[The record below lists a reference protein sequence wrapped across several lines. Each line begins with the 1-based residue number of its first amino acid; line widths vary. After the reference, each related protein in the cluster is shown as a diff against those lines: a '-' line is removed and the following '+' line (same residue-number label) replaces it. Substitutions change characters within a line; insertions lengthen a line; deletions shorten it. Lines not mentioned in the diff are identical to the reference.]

1 MKIAVCVKQVPD
13 GRLRIVPDSMRLD
26 RSGPG
31 DLNNVDRFAVE
42 AAIRLKEAIAGAELV
57 ALSMGP
63 KDATETLRTAL
74 ALGADRAVLVSDDA
88 AAGSDLLATAKVL
101 ARALA
106 GQSVDLTLFG
116 QQSADGGGGLLWAA
130 VADLLR
136 LPFISQ
142 AADLIVEGD
151 TVRVTRQTEF
161 GDDVVAVSLPAM
173 VAVTDSINEPRYT
186 SLRGVMAA
194 KKKPLEVLSLA
205 DLGLDPA
212 DAGTAGSRT
221 EVLATGAPPT
231 RADAVRIQD
240 DAEAAEAIVEFLT
253 KKQLV

>member
-1 MKIAVCVKQVPD
+1 MNIAVCVKQVPD
-13 GRLRIVPDSMRLD
+13 GRLRIVPDAMRLD

-31 DLNNVDRFAVE
+31 DLNNVDRYAVE
-42 AAIRLKEAIAGAELV
+42 AAVRLKEATAGTEVV

-88 AAGSDLLATAKVL
+88 AAGSDLVATAKVL
-101 ARALA
+101 AQALTR
-106 GQSVDLTLFG
+106 QSPDLTLFG

-130 VADLLR
+130 IADLLR

-142 AADLIVEGD
+142 AAELLVESD

-186 SLRGVMAA
+186 SLRGVMGA
-194 KKKPLEVLSLA
+194 KKKPLEMLSLA
-205 DLGLDPA
+205 DLGLTPA
-212 DAGTAGSRT
+212 DVGTAGSRT

-231 RADAVRIQD
+231 RPDAMRIQD
-240 DAEAAEAIVEFLT
+240 DADAAEAIVEFLMM
-253 KKQLV
+253 KQLV

>member
-1 MKIAVCVKQVPD
+1 MNIAVCVKQVPD
-13 GRLRIVPDSMRLD
+13 GRLRIVPDAMRLD

-31 DLNNVDRFAVE
+31 DLNNVDRYAVE
-42 AAIRLKEAIAGAELV
+42 AAVRLKEATADAEVV

-63 KDATETLRTAL
+63 KSATETLRTVL
-74 ALGADRAVLVSDDA
+74 ALGADRAVLVSDAA

-106 GQSVDLTLFG
+106 RQSADLTLFG

-130 VADLLR
+130 MADLLR
-136 LPFISQ
+136 LPLVSQ
-142 AADLIVEGD
+142 AADLLVEGD

-161 GDDVVAVSLPAM
+161 GDDVVAVSLPAL

-186 SLRGVMAA
+186 SLRGVMGA
-194 KKKPLEVLSLA
+194 KKKPLEELTLA
-205 DLGLDPA
+205 DLGVDPA
-212 DAGTAGSRT
+212 DVGTAGSKT
-221 EVLATGAPPT
+221 EVLAMGAPPT
-231 RADAVRIQD
+231 RADTMRIQD
-240 DAEAAEAIVEFLT
+240 DPGAAEAILEFLA